1 MPVLAEAFNSS
12 DNRSFSFLSR
22 LFSSPIMRGTYKDEK
37 PDVDLNLVGS
47 KSEQKRLAHLINT
60 VARHSPTG
68 RKVLEDAAKAGYS
81 VGFELLANSCG
92 CCDKE
97 LKKITLN
104 PCMND
109 AKLTTTFTHESRHAQ
124 QDMRGINSHF
134 CTYDVA
140 TELRLRRAKEA
151 DAQAVAL
158 QTALEIRAATHDGS
172 AFHEFKNAYPEIVA
186 ELPLFTKEKP
196 VEAVIAD
203 RNKNMTVAFNSW
215 FDQQALVSAYENSYL
230 KAHLES
236 IGDKSET
243 EQLHVIAERPFRGH
257 LDSAQILEQVCRTE
271 DGKCYMESDKHA
283 LDNPKMCGIAFE
295 TKAAADMFFARRER
309 LTGEPRDCSYQGLPS
324 RGSLSFTSGFSRFDM
339 PGDIKKTAVLKTLLS
354 NKRGR

>member
-1 MPVLAEAFNSS
+1 MSVLAEAFNSS

-22 LFSSPIMRGTYKDEK
+22 LFSSPVMRGTYKDEK
-37 PDVDLNLVGS
+37 PEIPLNLIGS
-47 KSEQKRLAHLINT
+47 KSEQKRLAHLVNT

-186 ELPLFTKEKP
+186 DLPLFTKEKP
-196 VEAVIAD
+196 IEAVVAERD
-203 RNKNMTVAFNSW
+203 RNMTAAFNGW
-215 FDQQALVSAYENSYL
+215 FDQQAIVSAYEHGYL
-230 KAHLES
+230 RAHLES
-236 IGDKSET
+236 IGYQNET
-243 EQLHVIAERPFRGH
+243 EQLHSFAERPFRGH
-257 LDSAQILEQVCRTE
+257 LSSVQIVEQVCQTE
-271 DGKCYMESDKHA
+271 DGKCYMAADKHA

-295 TKAAADMFFARRER
+295 TKESADRFFARRER
-309 LTGEPRDCSYQGLPS
+309 LTGQPRDNSYQGLPS
-324 RGSLSFTSGFSRFDM
+324 RTSMFFMPGGRRFGA